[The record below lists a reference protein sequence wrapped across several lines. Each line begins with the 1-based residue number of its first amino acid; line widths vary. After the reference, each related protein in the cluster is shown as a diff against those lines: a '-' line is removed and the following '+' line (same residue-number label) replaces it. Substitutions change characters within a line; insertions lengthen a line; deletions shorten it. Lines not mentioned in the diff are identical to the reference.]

1 MFGFTKRR
9 RERAPAVGPVLR
21 KLSEGRQAVRM
32 EIDSAMVRFNTG
44 LLAKEAVVLVGK
56 PSGLEASMSTGD
68 IARFRIPWEQQFE
81 VRMEISVLHLN
92 LSNGTEAFLCKKPSG
107 LAYPARRT
115 NDRFNTR
122 RFTNIHLDLPALK
135 DSFPILDLSAA
146 GCRVDAEP
154 GLVMNAFRVNRR
166 LWEGIITVG
175 EQLRVRLDLVIPR
188 AYDKKTVGLE
198 FKVNRGG
205 RHGQQLTILL
215 GTLAIREVRPQS
227 LQPV

>member
-1 MFGFTKRR
+1 MFGFTKRP
-9 RERAPAVGPVLR
+9 REQAPAVGPVLMR
-21 KLSEGRQAVRM
+21 LSEGRQAVRM

-44 LLAKEAVVLVGK
+44 LLVKDAVVLVGK
-56 PSGLEASMSTGD
+56 PEGLEVSMSTGE
-68 IARFRIPWEQQFE
+68 IARFRIPWEKQFE
-81 VRMEISVLHLN
+81 VRMEITVLQLN
-92 LSNGTEAFLCKKPSG
+92 LRNGTEAFVCKKPSG

-115 NDRFNTR
+115 SDRFNTR

-135 DSFPILDLSAA
+135 DSFSILDLSAA

-154 GLVMNAFRVNRR
+154 RLVMNAFRLNRR
-166 LWEGIITVG
+166 LWEGMITVG

-188 AYDKKTVGLE
+188 AYDNKTVGLE

-205 RHGQQLTILL
+205 RHSQHLTTLL